1 MFLIPLQL
9 YAGQP
14 VRDTVPP
21 VMRDSTVV
29 QGLSTDTTTITAA
42 EEDIKGIFNKIV
54 HYLKHTNDVRPR
66 KKFDFSI
73 IGGPYYAPETSAG
86 IAAMAAGLYSM
97 DRKDTLL
104 PMSSISV
111 YGTGSLSGFYG
122 IGINSITIFPDERF
136 RLQVKASFSSQPNKY
151 WGIGYDEGSE
161 KDDYTKYTLVTK
173 KISAD
178 FSACVIGRL
187 FAGISTI
194 LNDGSAQ
201 QIDTSG
207 GKPLMQPSHVFGL
220 GVGPFVTFDSRDFI
234 PNAYKG
240 IYVRLGYKF
249 FPSFLGNT
257 ATFRAWDA
265 QFDWYR
271 RLWKGAVLATDLL
284 AESCTKGVPWTLMP
298 EAGGS
303 NRLRGYFEGR
313 FRDNNFLTGQVE
325 LRQKIHG
332 RNGAVVWVGAGNV
345 FPEYNAISFN
355 QTLISYGIG
364 YRWEFKRRIN
374 IRLDY
379 GMGKDQSGFYFGINE
394 VF

>member
-1 MFLIPLQL
+1 MFLTPLQL
-9 YAGQP
+9 YAGGP
-14 VRDTVPP
+14 VRDTLPP
-21 VMRDSTVV
+21 LTKDSTVT
-29 QGLSTDTTTITAA
+29 QGITPDTALIAAADTT
-42 EEDIKGIFNKIV
+42 IKGIFNKIV
-54 HYLKHTNDVRPR
+54 YYLKHTNDVRPR

-86 IAAMAAGLYSM
+86 IAAMFAGLYST
-97 DRKDTLL
+97 DRADTAL
-104 PMSSISV
+104 PLSSISV

-122 IGINSITIFPDERF
+122 IGINSITIFPNERF

-151 WGIGYDEGSE
+151 WGIGYDQASD
-161 KDDYTKYTLVTK
+161 KDNYTKYTLVTK

-178 FSACVIGRL
+178 FSACVKGRL
-187 FAGISTI
+187 FAGVSVIV
-194 LNDGSAQ
+194 NDGRAQ

-207 GKPLMQPSHVFGL
+207 GKPLMQPDHVFGL
-220 GVGPFVTFDSRDFI
+220 GVGPFLTFDSRDFI

-240 IYVRLGYKF
+240 IYARLGYKF

-257 ATFRAWDA
+257 ATFQGWNA
-265 QFDWYR
+265 QFDWYKR
-271 RLWKGAVLATDLL
+271 VWKNCILATDLL
-284 AESCTKGVPWTLMP
+284 AESNTSNVPWTLMP

-313 FRDNNFLTGQVE
+313 FRDDKFLTGQVE
-325 LRQKIHG
+325 LRQKIYG
-332 RNGAVVWVGAGNV
+332 RNGAVVWFGAGNV
-345 FPEYNAISFN
+345 FPEFSALSFN